1 MPDEEFINELQRL
14 NGTPEEVL
22 QNRELMQ
29 LFLPLL
35 RADFQI
41 ADTYVSDQTVL
52 NCPITILAGTED
64 VGIKPPHLESW
75 KELTS
80 SAGEVHYVPGDHFFI
95 EKNKQLVFRILSE
108 KIESVLTKNAAG
120 MLAGSVANQLTLA
133 MNH

>member
-1 MPDEEFINELQRL
+1 MAKLI
-14 NGTPEEVL
+14 GTVR
-22 QNRELMQ
+22 QVVGELMQ

-95 EKNKQLVFRILSE
+95 EKNKQLVFHILSE
-108 KIESVLTKNAAG
+108 KIESALTKSAAG
-120 MLAGSVANQLTLA
+120 MLASSVANQSKLA